1 MKLIKYITENKGTKL
16 IKKQE
21 KFNFIETGK
30 KVLAIESDAVKILK
44 DRLDNS
50 FTVACEACFEC
61 TGKIIVMGIGKSGHI
76 ADKLAATLA
85 STGTPSF
92 FVHPGEAGH
101 GDLGM
106 ISNNDIVIAL
116 SNSGETEEIIDLL
129 PALRS
134 MKVKIIALTGN
145 KNSKIANYSD
155 IHIDVRVEEEAC
167 PLNLAPTAS
176 TTAALAMGDAIAVA
190 LLEKRGFS
198 IEDFAKS
205 HPGGSIG
212 KRILLLVE
220 DIMHTND
227 EIPIVFE
234 NETLAQGL
242 IEMSQKALGMTT
254 VVNKEGDL
262 VGIFTDGDLRRKL
275 EDNVDIQKTLM
286 HEVMTKDCLTA
297 TSNTLAVKAIEMIQ
311 ANKITS
317 LVVTKNK
324 KVIGALNIHDLFRA
338 GVM

>member
-1 MKLIKYITENKGTKL
+1 
-16 IKKQE
+16 
-21 KFNFIETGK
+21 
-30 KVLAIESDAVKILK
+30 
-44 DRLDNS
+44 
-50 FTVACEACFEC
+50 
-61 TGKIIVMGIGKSGHI
+61 MGIGKSGHI

-129 PALRS
+129 PALRNIE
-134 MKVKIIALTGN
+134 VKIIALTGN
-145 KNSKIANYSD
+145 KNSKIANYSN
-155 IHIDVRVEEEAC
+155 IHIDVMVEEEAC

-220 DIMHTND
+220 DIMHTDD

-242 IEMSQKALGMTT
+242 IEMSQKALGMTA

-275 EDNVDIQKTLM
+275 EENVDIKKTFM

-297 TSNTLAVKAIEMIQ
+297 ESDILAVKAIEMIQ

-317 LVVTKNK
+317 LIVTKSK

>member
-1 MKLIKYITENKGTKL
+1 LKLIKYITENKGTKL

-30 KVLAIESDAVKILK
+30 KVLAIESDAIKVLK
-44 DRLDNS
+44 DRLDSN
-50 FTVACEACFEC
+50 FAAACEACFEC

-106 ISNNDIVIAL
+106 ISNNDIVVAL

-129 PALRS
+129 PALRN
-134 MKVKIIALTGN
+134 MEIQIIALTGN
-145 KNSKIANYSD
+145 KNSKIANYSN

-220 DIMHTND
+220 DIMHIDD

-254 VVNKEGDL
+254 IVNKKRDL